1 MLRFYQY
8 NDGDPID
15 NLTVTTL
22 DLTLLPLYRLNNKE
36 LPALPG
42 LLALTPPRKT
52 ARGREHDRLIVYLV
66 LTGNATLSTAEYLQL
81 ASQTASRF
89 FETSGALTT
98 AMRASVD
105 TLNRTLLD
113 RNMGS
118 TGRGQY
124 ALGAL
129 VLAALRGTQC
139 TLLLTGPTHVYT
151 LGSEAMQ
158 HIHDPA
164 LSGKGLGLSQATT
177 SYFAQTELHPGDRL
191 IFSGKPPEGWEKVLS
206 EELRPSSIEAIRRR
220 LLSATKD
227 NVNAIL
233 IRVGDEGEGLTLLR
247 PTPSQD
253 RKPGV
258 SASSNP
264 APAPLP
270 ETASLPPSNQP
281 ETVLEPDLASE
292 LEEEFPEEPEFTPS
306 AYGIPPQP
314 EEEEL
319 PEIEEVIPQFP
330 ASIPRAT
337 PTEPDAPSLREM
349 DEPIMEEPEEPPEPR
364 QPSEATRQVA
374 RGLVGGMQASRR
386 MSSAFSRNLSKF
398 LPNLLPG
405 SEGSGPSSFI
415 LMGFIAIIV
424 PLLVVTAGVTVY
436 LRFGRSYQYDNLFL
450 QAEAAHTQALNASD
464 PARERDGWQAVL
476 FYLDQAEY
484 YRQTPESEALRN
496 EAQTNLDKLQGI
508 LRLNFFPAF
517 SSGLNA
523 QISRLA
529 ANETDLYMLDAV
541 RGRVMRASLVGRN
554 FELDQTFRCDPGEYG
569 DYQVGPIVDIMILP
583 RLNVLDAAVV
593 GVDAGGQLLYC
604 APGQVPQAVPLP
616 LPNAKLGR
624 VTGFALSSWGYL
636 YILDA
641 SERSIWVYSGQDASF
656 LEPPSFFF
664 GGQIPEIE
672 DAIDL
677 AVGEEKLY
685 LLHAD
690 GHLSICEYKNP
701 EGPPTNCQDP
711 AELTHS
717 LPAYQD
723 IDLFAQAHITQIM
736 LTTLPDSTLLLL
748 DADNRSVLR
757 ISPGGLT
764 LRDQIYPMPGTSMNS
779 GAAGAMTVN
788 LNRVLFLAVDDQVYF
803 AADMP

>member
-1 MLRFYQY
+1 LLRFYQY
-8 NDGDPID
+8 NDDDLID

-42 LLALTPPRKT
+42 LLAMTPPRKT

-66 LTGNATLSTAEYLQL
+66 LTGNATLSTVEYLQL
-81 ASQTASRF
+81 TSQTASRF

-98 AMRASVD
+98 AMRASVE

-113 RNMGS
+113 RNMSS

-139 TLLLTGPTHVYT
+139 TLLLSGPTHVYT
-151 LGSEAMQ
+151 LGSGTMQ

-164 LSGKGLGLSQATT
+164 LSGKGLGLSQAAT
-177 SYFAQTELHPGDRL
+177 SYFSQTEMHPGDRL
-191 IFSGKPPEGWEKVLS
+191 VFSSKPPEGWEKVLS
-206 EELRPSSIEAIRRR
+206 EELRPSSIDAIRRR
-220 LLSATKD
+220 LLSTTKD

-233 IRVGDEGEGLTLLR
+233 IRVGDEGEGLSLLR

-253 RKPGV
+253 RKPGE

-264 APAPLP
+264 PPTVT
-270 ETASLPPSNQP
+270 EGLPPSNQP
-281 ETVLEPDLASE
+281 ETALEP
-292 LEEEFPEEPEFTPS
+292 EEGLPEEPAPEFTPS

-319 PEIEEVIPQFP
+319 PEIEGVIPQFP

-337 PTEPDAPSLREM
+337 PTEPEAPSLREM

-386 MSSAFSRNLSKF
+386 MSAAFSRNLSKF

-405 SEGSGPSSFI
+405 NDGFSSSTMSSNA
-415 LMGFIAIIV
+415 LLLFIAVAV
-424 PLLVVTAGVTVY
+424 PMVVVTVGLVMY
-436 LRFGRSYQYDNLFL
+436 SRFGRNIQYDANMQ
-450 QAEAAHTQALNASD
+450 QAEEARTRAVSAST
-464 PARERDGWQAVL
+464 PARQRTEWQAVMG
-476 FYLDQAEY
+476 YLREAEKA
-484 YRQTPESEALRN
+484 RTTPELENFRQ
-496 EAQTNLDKLQGI
+496 EAQNELDTLEGI
-508 LRLNFFPAF
+508 QRLTFYPAF
-517 SSGLNA
+517 GSGVSA

-529 ANETDLYMLDAV
+529 ANETDLYMLDAE
-541 RGRVMRASLVGRN
+541 RGRVLRASLVGRN
-554 FELDQTFRCDPGEYG
+554 FELDQAFRCDSGEYG
-569 DYQVGPIVDIMILP
+569 EYQVGPIVDIMILP

-616 LPNAKLGR
+616 LPNAKQGR

-641 SERSIWVYSGQDASF
+641 SERSIWVYAGQDASF

-677 AVGEEKLY
+677 AVGDEHIY

-717 LPAYQD
+717 LQAFQD
-723 IDLFAQAHITQIM
+723 IDLFAQTHITQIM

-748 DADNRSVLR
+748 NADNRSVLR

-764 LRDQIYPMPGTSMNS
+764 LRDQIYPTPGTSMMS

-788 LNRVLFLAVDDQVYF
+788 LNRVLFLAIDDQVYF